1 MTAERQT
8 LNLDMSQIVAKSNR
22 VYEGGDKEME
32 AKGAKV
38 VRRKRRRTMW
48 EGESCVVCGDRA
60 SGYHYNVLSCE
71 GCKGFYRRV
80 VTEENKILICKFG
93 GKCKMDLYWRRK
105 CGACRL
111 KKCQM
116 VGMRPEYVSNRE
128 PKKREK
134 PALPKRPE
142 VKNVQAKKQ
151 LLSDE
156 QRSEASRIA
165 ELVTEEYKVLCDATN
180 AKTLER
186 LESIADIGTR
196 HVQSL
201 VAFCK
206 KLPGFDSLLQ
216 ADQVALIKASTVDAS
231 FLRSAYSFAKN
242 PEKQMKQ
249 TNKIIASL
257 KNEAIDLP
265 VRRFYDRFAA
275 MKPSLTMI
283 GLLVA
288 MAVFSAD
295 RAEGITEPQKVEEAQ
310 VKLVKALQF
319 VCVRDNQPKVFP
331 KLVLKLTDLRY
342 LNHAFSNLLK
352 HESNS
357 HLMNPLLR
365 ELWDLE

>member
-1 MTAERQT
+1 MTAEGRT
-8 LNLDMSQIVAKSNR
+8 LNVNMNEIVVKSNT
-22 VYEGGDKEME
+22 VYEADNKNSE
-32 AKGAKV
+32 ATSSKV

-111 KKCQM
+111 KKCQL

-128 PKKREK
+128 AKKREK
-134 PALPKRPE
+134 PRGKTTE
-142 VKNVQAKKQ
+142 VKKPLPKKQ
-151 LLSDE
+151 LSEE
-156 QRSEASRIA
+156 QRNEASRIA
-165 ELVTEEYKVLCDATN
+165 ELVTEEYRVLCEATN
-180 AKTLER
+180 AKTLEK

-206 KLPGFDSLLQ
+206 KLPGFDSLPQ

-231 FLRSAYSFAKN
+231 FLRSAFSFAMN

-275 MKPSLTMI
+275 MKPSMTMI

-295 RAEGITEPQKVEEAQ
+295 RAEGITEPQLVEEAQ
-310 VKLVKALQF
+310 VNLVKALQF
-319 VCVRDNQPKVFP
+319 VCIREDQPKLFP

>member
-1 MTAERQT
+1 
-8 LNLDMSQIVAKSNR
+8 
-22 VYEGGDKEME
+22 
-32 AKGAKV
+32 
-38 VRRKRRRTMW
+38 
-48 EGESCVVCGDRA
+48 
-60 SGYHYNVLSCE
+60 
-71 GCKGFYRRV
+71 
-80 VTEENKILICKFG
+80 
-93 GKCKMDLYWRRK
+93 MDLYWRRK

-111 KKCQM
+111 KKCQL

-134 PALPKRPE
+134 PTSSKIPE
-142 VKNVQAKKQ
+142 VKKVQPKKQ
-151 LLSDE
+151 PLLSEE
-156 QRSEASRIA
+156 QRNEASRIA

-206 KLPGFDSLLQ
+206 KLPGFDSLPQ
-216 ADQVALIKASTVDAS
+216 ADQVALIKTSTVDAS

-242 PEKQMKQ
+242 PEKQMQQ
-249 TNKIIASL
+249 TNRIIASL

-295 RAEGITEPQKVEEAQ
+295 RAEGITEPQKVEDAQ

-319 VCVRDNQPKVFP
+319 VCVRDSQPKLFP

>member
-1 MTAERQT
+1 
-8 LNLDMSQIVAKSNR
+8 
-22 VYEGGDKEME
+22 
-32 AKGAKV
+32 
-38 VRRKRRRTMW
+38 
-48 EGESCVVCGDRA
+48 
-60 SGYHYNVLSCE
+60 
-71 GCKGFYRRV
+71 
-80 VTEENKILICKFG
+80 
-93 GKCKMDLYWRRK
+93 MDLYWRRK

-165 ELVTEEYKVLCDATN
+165 ELVTEEYKGSFFDSCNFVYKKSLVLCDATN

>member
-1 MTAERQT
+1 
-8 LNLDMSQIVAKSNR
+8 MSQIVAKSNR
-22 VYEGGDKEME
+22 VYEGNDKEME
-32 AKGAKV
+32 AKGGKV

-111 KKCQM
+111 KKCQL

-128 PKKREK
+128 PKKRQK
-134 PALPKRPE
+134 PALPKTPE
-142 VKNVQAKKQ
+142 VKNVQAKRQ
-151 LLSDE
+151 LFWAL
-156 QRSEASRIA
+156 
-165 ELVTEEYKVLCDATN
+165 L
-180 AKTLER
+180 
-186 LESIADIGTR
+186 
-196 HVQSL
+196 
-201 VAFCK
+201 
-206 KLPGFDSLLQ
+206 GFDSLLQ